1 MVPFF
6 TQPETVKN
14 PRINSDWMGEGLEK
28 LWNMFCGWY
37 LFSQIPDPG
46 KQKKNGYITWTRL
59 DLHTWAQN
67 WTNLDSL
74 GGYSPGAACHYMKVL
89 LYIQIRDMCWS
100 LAAYMYRSNS
110 VQISSSKALNTMYVD
125 RPCCRTNS
133 GGDDVQKHACQAF
146 HRFFIGTVR
155 DRPMDRPETVGFSL
169 GTVDFLWR
177 FLIQIILN

>member
-1 MVPFF
+1 MPRRRWLPKVPPGIVFDDSVLLKNIDLAIVLLSMFDWNCEHFF
-6 TQPETVKN
+6 IPRKTQ
-14 PRINSDWMGEGLEK
+14 
-28 LWNMFCGWY
+28 
-37 LFSQIPDPG
+37 
-46 KQKKNGYITWTRL
+46 KNGYIAWTRL
-59 DLHTWAQN
+59 DLLGHTWTQN

-110 VQISSSKALNTMYVD
+110 VQISSSKALNAMYVD

-146 HRFFIGTVR
+146 PWFFLETVR
-155 DRPMDRPETVGFSL
+155 DRL
-169 GTVDFLWR
+169 GTVLGTVQRPLGFP
-177 FLIQIILN
+177 